1 MKKALRVKE
10 LEDFIRENIVEA
22 MFISKSR
29 LIIKAKEILNVT
41 DSEQN
46 EQERDSVAPFEG
58 SHNQPG

>member
-29 LIIKAKEILNVT
+29 LIIKAKEILNAT